1 MDISH
6 LVRMANQIGAFF
18 SAMPDRKQ
26 AVADI
31 AGHLQKFW
39 EPRMR
44 RALLEFVAEHPDGR
58 SDSVALDGIVLEAVQ
73 GHADSLRPITD
84 TGTPAA
90 TPGQPGV

>member
-1 MDISH
+1 MDIAH
-6 LVRMANQIGAFF
+6 LVRMANQIGTFF
-18 SAMPDRKQ
+18 AAMPDRPQ

-58 SDSVALDGIVLEAVQ
+58 SEVAALDAIALEAVQ
-73 GHADSLRPITD
+73 RYGEQLRPLAD
-84 TGTPAA
+84 VGTPA
-90 TPGQPGV
+90 PGPKA